1 MSYKLFYELGFPCK
15 RERARQYSLEKR
27 MWRERPDE
35 DLISYLYEEIDGL
48 LIGKLYLRRF
58 PTARSSH
65 GCERDSVFIHMF
77 MNKWLERRF
86 MSFRFLFSWVSRG
99 SVVLGLLPSG
109 VLSGIHGLAVSRSFR
124 VVPVLVFAS
133 PLLALGSCSTVY
145 DSLSP

>member
-1 MSYKLFYELGFPCK
+1 
-15 RERARQYSLEKR
+15 

-48 LIGKLYLRRF
+48 LIGKLYLRRS
-58 PTARSSH
+58 TTLRSSH
-65 GCERDSVFIHMF
+65 RCERNGVFIHMF

-109 VLSGIHGLAVSRSFR
+109 VLSGIHGLGVSRSFR
-124 VVPVLVFAS
+124 VVPVLVFAFPFAS
-133 PLLALGSCSTVY
+133 PGQRLN
-145 DSLSP
+145 SL

>member
-1 MSYKLFYELGFPCK
+1 MSYKPFYELGFPCK

-27 MWRERPDE
+27 RWRERPDE

-48 LIGKLYLRRF
+48 LIGKLYLRRQPNRHVF
-58 PTARSSH
+58 CY
-65 GCERDSVFIHMF
+65 GCESVCIHMF

-99 SVVLGLLPSG
+99 FEVLGLLPSG
-109 VLSGIHGLAVSRSFR
+109 VLSGVHGLAVSRSFR